1 MPAANINLRLDQA
14 TRFVWEHELHVGG
27 ADGPLMQ
34 LAGYSARMQVR
45 PELESS
51 TVLAE
56 LTTANGAIS
65 LGTTNGRLAVTFTA
79 AMTAGAAW
87 VEGVYDLEL
96 VQPDGL
102 PIRLFRGDITID
114 LKVTR
119 MGSGL

>member
-1 MPAANINLRLDQA
+1 MPAANINLRLDQS
-14 TRFVWEHELHVGG
+14 TRFVWEHELHAGG
-27 ADGPLMQ
+27 PTGPLLQ

-56 LTTANGAIS
+56 LTTANGAIT
-65 LGTTNGRLAVTFTA
+65 LGAANGIMAATFTA
-79 AMTAGAAW
+79 AMTAGTAW

-96 VQPDGL
+96 VQPDGA

-114 LKVTR
+114 KKVTR
-119 MGSGL
+119 L